1 MPIQP
6 DLDRDVIV
14 QHEKGETPGDER
26 WVIFAGATRHAAV
39 MQPNSALVLARLLA
53 DIRQGRVWLRH
64 ENLGDLS
71 PVDHRGL
78 LGCSCC

>member
-14 QHEKGETPGDER
+14 QHEKGETPDDER

-64 ENLGDLS
+64 ENRGDLS